1 MNLLTILMIINCL
14 QTVFCWSQEELDLFD
29 LVEDIGENF
38 YDILQ
43 VPQVRRNQPSLDG
56 SLLLDIYIYIY
67 YITQDASPAV
77 IRKAYRRL
85 SLQYHPDKS
94 DKPNAAETFTK
105 VLIFIMIFSLHITC
119 DIYI

>member
-1 MNLLTILMIINCL
+1 MIINCL

-43 VPQVRRNQPSLDG
+43 VPQVRRNQPSLE
-56 SLLLDIYIYIY
+56 IYIIYYYYYY
-67 YITQDASPAV
+67 YITQDASPAE

-105 VLIFIMIFSLHITC
+105 VL
-119 DIYI
+119 